1 MNDDS
6 IASTSFDPGSID
18 HRPLREQIAF
28 RMQESILS
36 GELAPGHAIIETE
49 VASHFGV
56 SRAPVREAL
65 QILANKGLVEVE
77 SYRGTTVR
85 RLARRDV
92 EEVYEM
98 RSVLETYAVQ
108 RVVRTCASQVAEE
121 LRGWCDAMRD
131 CASQGDWS
139 AVTATDERFHSTLI
153 KAAGNAVLW
162 RFWED
167 INMHVRRLMALR
179 NMQNENIMQVVENH
193 LPIIE
198 AIEHGDEHA
207 AIELLRVHVATAG
220 DLMLEQEL
228 FDEA

>member
-6 IASTSFDPGSID
+6 IAKSSIDAGSID

-28 RMQESILS
+28 RMQESILA
-36 GELAPGHAIIETE
+36 GELAPGHAIVETE

-85 RLARRDV
+85 RLAKRDV

-98 RSVLETYAVQ
+98 RSVLEAYAVQ
-108 RVVRTCASQVAEE
+108 HVVRTRAAQVALD

-131 CASQGDWS
+131 HASQGDWR

-153 KAAGNAVLW
+153 EAAGNAVLW
-162 RFWED
+162 KFWED

-179 NMQNENIMQVVENH
+179 NMKNENIMQVVENH

-198 AIEHGDEHA
+198 AIERADEA
-207 AIELLRVHVATAG
+207 AATELLRVHVATAG
-220 DLMLEQEL
+220 DLMLEQDL